1 MTRILLAA
9 TCALLGACTTVKLNH
24 DNTTSI
30 THDGGAEKGKE
41 LATLA
46 CQKAGESSAVIV
58 STVNADSQ
66 SPPGTGRQVTT
77 FRCTSDAAAKPAAQ

>member
-9 TCALLGACTTVKLNH
+9 TCAFLGACTTVKLNH

-30 THDGGAEKGKE
+30 THGGGAEKGQE

-46 CQKAGESSAVIV
+46 CQKAGESRAVIV
-58 STVNADSQ
+58 STVDANPEA
-66 SPPGTGRQVTT
+66 PPGTGRQVTT
-77 FRCTSDAAAKPAAQ
+77 FRCTSDAATKPAAR